1 MKISQIKVMVCL
13 EHFMLPYI
21 PLLSFL
27 FLSSSKNLKQFKVVC
42 VNILKKLYLLD
53 TEIIVDGNFL
63 SSKIF
68 KFSNFQFDVQLR
80 AQTLKSRS
88 LSRATSSALFK
99 ARLETA
105 WPPFHSLFPF
115 ALWKGCFCTSCAS
128 LSLSPSESPSA
139 CLMPRSVQERIPE
152 AGWGQS
158 GCRARGAA
166 APGEARGTGSSCW
179 YSQIKVATE
188 KARGNGQVLWERED
202 EAKEEACFLQ
212 FTSAVEWRA
221 KKLRLELL
229 IPSVVKGK

>member
-1 MKISQIKVMVCL
+1 MVCL

-53 TEIIVDGNFL
+53 TEIIVGGNFL

-105 WPPFHSLFPF
+105 
-115 ALWKGCFCTSCAS
+115 
-128 LSLSPSESPSA
+128 
-139 CLMPRSVQERIPE
+139 
-152 AGWGQS
+152 
-158 GCRARGAA
+158 
-166 APGEARGTGSSCW
+166 
-179 YSQIKVATE
+179 
-188 KARGNGQVLWERED
+188 
-202 EAKEEACFLQ
+202 
-212 FTSAVEWRA
+212 
-221 KKLRLELL
+221 
-229 IPSVVKGK
+229 